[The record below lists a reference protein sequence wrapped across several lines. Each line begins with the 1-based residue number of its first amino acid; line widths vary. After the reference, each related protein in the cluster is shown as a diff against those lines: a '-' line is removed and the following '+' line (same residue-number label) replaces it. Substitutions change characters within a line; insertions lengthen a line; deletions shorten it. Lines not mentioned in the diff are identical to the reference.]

1 LVTLHVVL
9 QFVFSAITLICHT
22 YVVVI
27 YDDASFS
34 QEAVSCCPNGHMKFM
49 VPLDEKFVVCFA
61 GQLDDYACF
70 FSQSEG

>member
-1 LVTLHVVL
+1 
-9 QFVFSAITLICHT
+9 
-22 YVVVI
+22 
-27 YDDASFS
+27 
-34 QEAVSCCPNGHMKFM
+34 MKFM